1 MKLERA
7 MKWNLLLPGIVL
19 IITAM
24 SSPSIPAK
32 NYVYLFGT
40 PADPSAAMRT
50 IVIRPDTK
58 SVNVTEG
65 DIVKF
70 VVGDNTFAW
79 KFDTALTVRNF
90 ELNEV
95 APPGML
101 DHPVRAYVATGP
113 RSW

>member
-1 MKLERA
+1 
-7 MKWNLLLPGIVL
+7 MKWKLLLPGIVL

-24 SSPSIPAK
+24 TSPSIPAK
-32 NYVYLFGT
+32 NYVHLYGT
-40 PADPSAAMRT
+40 PAEPSTAMRT
-50 IVIRPDTK
+50 VVIHPDTRH
-58 SVNVTEG
+58 VNVTEG

-70 VVGDNTFAW
+70 VVGDKMFAW

-101 DHPVRAYVATGP
+101 DHPVRAYIAVGP